1 VPRIPRSSRFLIPN
15 LITGT
20 NIAIGFCSMLAAAQG
35 RFDTAVHL
43 LVLALFCDLFDGLLA
58 RLLKATSRFGQQLDS
73 LSDAIS
79 FGAAP
84 ALLVYLAILHEL
96 GTAGVV
102 VAVAFLLAG
111 VLRLARF
118 NLLSDAH
125 EKDRRT
131 LGAPIPIG
139 AAYLMAAVL
148 MRDAM
153 TAHATAF
160 LVVVMALLM
169 VSTIRLPQL
178 KGRSVVTW
186 MLLVGIGNYLAVI
199 AWPSWKT
206 VIWWNLWNVVI
217 LVTAAVTERRRP
229 HEEPEIAG
237 VP

>member
-1 VPRIPRSSRFLIPN
+1 MPRIPRSSRFLIPN

-43 LVLALFCDLFDGLLA
+43 LLIALFCDLFDGLLA

-111 VLRLARF
+111 VL
-118 NLLSDAH
+118 
-125 EKDRRT
+125 
-131 LGAPIPIG
+131 
-139 AAYLMAAVL
+139 
-148 MRDAM
+148 
-153 TAHATAF
+153 
-160 LVVVMALLM
+160 
-169 VSTIRLPQL
+169 
-178 KGRSVVTW
+178 
-186 MLLVGIGNYLAVI
+186 
-199 AWPSWKT
+199 
-206 VIWWNLWNVVI
+206 
-217 LVTAAVTERRRP
+217 
-229 HEEPEIAG
+229 
-237 VP
+237 